1 MKNKKVIVFGGSGF
15 VGSAV
20 ADELT
25 KQGNKVTIF
34 DIKKSKYLNVKQ
46 KMIIGDIT
54 DLMAVKKSIK
64 DNDYIYNF
72 AAIGDISLA
81 DKVPIETCN
90 INIIGNLNILE
101 SIKQSKKKY
110 IFASTI
116 YVYGNEGGIYRCS
129 KQAAELLI
137 EEYSR
142 KYSLNYVILRFGS
155 LYGPRS
161 DKNNG
166 LYKILFNSLKNK
178 KVTYEGDY
186 ETSREY
192 LHISDAAVASTHM
205 LNRKFNKFRVNLTGI
220 NSIKVYDLLKT
231 INEILGYKKN
241 VKFVKSNNTNHYIR
255 TPYNYSEKLTKKYF
269 LNENVDLGQGILELL
284 NYIKT
289 SNKF

>member
-1 MKNKKVIVFGGSGF
+1 MKSKKIIVFGGSGF

-25 KQGNKVTIF
+25 RQGHIVTIF
-34 DIKKSKYLNVKQ
+34 DINKYKYISSKQ
-46 KMIIGDIT
+46 KMIIGDIR
-54 DLMAVKKSIK
+54 DLNNVSKSIK
-64 DNDYIYNF
+64 KNDCVYNF
-72 AAIGDISLA
+72 AAIGDISAA
-81 DKVPIETCN
+81 DKLPLDTCN

-101 SIKQSKKKY
+101 SIKKSKKKY

-116 YVYGNEGGIYRCS
+116 YVYGEEGGIYRCS

-137 EEYSR
+137 EEYSK

-155 LYGPRS
+155 LYGPRC

-178 KVTYEGDY
+178 RVTYEGDY
-186 ETSREY
+186 ETTREY
-192 LHISDAAVASTHM
+192 LHINDAAVASTHM
-205 LNRKFNKFRVNLTGI
+205 LNNYRINLTGT

-231 INEILGYKKN
+231 ISEILGYKKN
-241 VKFVKSNNTNHYIR
+241 IIFKKSNNINHYIR
-255 TPYNYSEKLTKKYF
+255 TPYNYTEKLTKKYF

-284 NYIKT
+284 NYIKRN
-289 SNKF
+289 S

>member
-1 MKNKKVIVFGGSGF
+1 M
-15 VGSAV
+15 
-20 ADELT
+20 
-25 KQGNKVTIF
+25 
-34 DIKKSKYLNVKQ
+34 
-46 KMIIGDIT
+46 
-54 DLMAVKKSIK
+54 
-64 DNDYIYNF
+64 
-72 AAIGDISLA
+72 
-81 DKVPIETCN
+81 
-90 INIIGNLNILE
+90 
-101 SIKQSKKKY
+101 
-110 IFASTI
+110 
-116 YVYGNEGGIYRCS
+116 
-129 KQAAELLI
+129 I

-178 KVTYEGDY
+178 RVTYEGDY

-241 VKFVKSNNTNHYIR
+241 LKFVKSNNTNHYIR